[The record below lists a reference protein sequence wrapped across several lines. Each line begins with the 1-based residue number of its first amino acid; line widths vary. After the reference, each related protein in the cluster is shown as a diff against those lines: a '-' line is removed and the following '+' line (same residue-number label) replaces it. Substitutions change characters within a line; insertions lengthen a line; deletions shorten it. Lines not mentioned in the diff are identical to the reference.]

1 MGPDVQFPY
10 SVCHVLQGKSLVS
23 AILGNIWDE
32 SPKAKKIQ
40 EKRLSP
46 KNKEGKKSGI
56 FFGFGGERRQLWE
69 QTKGLKSLSNTKK
82 KSKGFI
88 IDRGIVGVDSPMT
101 TNSVQYKN
109 DFSITQSLRCSPVFE
124 NSSRGMTATELQNMQ
139 DNARVSLW
147 TNCDRLKP
155 KEYISSVMGYSL
167 RSKEY
172 RYTAWFH
179 FDLELV
185 LPKIDEGIFEEE
197 VGFSSYFNIVLQS
210 FIL

>member
-46 KNKEGKKSGI
+46 KSKEGKKSGI

-82 KSKGFI
+82 KSSKAAWHRWRK
-88 IDRGIVGVDSPMT
+88 RG
-101 TNSVQYKN
+101 
-109 DFSITQSLRCSPVFE
+109 
-124 NSSRGMTATELQNMQ
+124 
-139 DNARVSLW
+139 
-147 TNCDRLKP
+147 
-155 KEYISSVMGYSL
+155 
-167 RSKEY
+167 
-172 RYTAWFH
+172 
-179 FDLELV
+179 
-185 LPKIDEGIFEEE
+185 
-197 VGFSSYFNIVLQS
+197 
-210 FIL
+210 